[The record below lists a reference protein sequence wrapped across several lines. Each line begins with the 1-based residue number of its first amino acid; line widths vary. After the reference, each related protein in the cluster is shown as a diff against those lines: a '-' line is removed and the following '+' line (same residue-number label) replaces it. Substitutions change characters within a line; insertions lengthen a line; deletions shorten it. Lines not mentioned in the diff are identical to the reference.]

1 MPRVPLAAVIPS
13 AAPISCHYS
22 EKMSE
27 DPYKRVA
34 GFYDRL
40 FEPMNRGLRVLGFR
54 MFMPRRGGAVLDVG
68 CGTGLH
74 LEMYQRYGCKLYGI
88 DTSQSMLEVAE
99 ARLGESAELRLAD
112 ATQMPFESGFFDL
125 AICMLALHE
134 MDESVR
140 SKVISEI
147 KRVMKRDGRILF
159 IDFHP
164 GRPRSF
170 DGWRSKLVILLS
182 EIAAGRRHFRNY
194 RHFMSIGGLRH
205 LIEESKLTIEKEKI
219 VGDDTM
225 ALYLLRAS

>member
-1 MPRVPLAAVIPS
+1 
-13 AAPISCHYS
+13 
-22 EKMSE
+22 MSE

-40 FEPMNRGLRVLGFR
+40 FEPVNRGLRVLGFR
-54 MFMPRRGGAVLDVG
+54 MFMPQRGGTVLDVG

-88 DTSQSMLEVAE
+88 DTSQSMLELAKR
-99 ARLGESAELRLAD
+99 RLGESAELRLAD
-112 ATQMPFESGFFDL
+112 ATQMPYEAGFFDL
-125 AICMLALHE
+125 VICMLALHE

-140 SKVISEI
+140 GKVIGEI
-147 KRVMKRDGRILF
+147 KRVIRHDGHILF

-164 GRPRSF
+164 GSPHSF

-182 EIAAGRRHFRNY
+182 EVAAGRRHFRNY
-194 RHFMSIGGLRH
+194 RHFVSIGGLRH
-205 LIEESKLTIEKEKI
+205 LIEESRLSIEKEKI

-225 ALYLLRAS
+225 ALYLLRTS